1 MSSATNTR
9 TGDPT
14 RQVGVSEGGTR
25 KPGTKSNIGAGT
37 RTCGQTHVCVAV
49 RNNVSF
55 GFCFGSWGEFSVEP
69 FSLLL
74 KKFFF
79 FFAFLTL

>member
-37 RTCGQTHVCVAV
+37 RMCGQTHVCVAV
-49 RNNVSF
+49 RNNLALVF
-55 GFCFGSWGEFSVEP
+55 VLVPGVNF
-69 FSLLL
+69 LLNI
-74 KKFFF
+74 FPSC
-79 FFAFLTL
+79 